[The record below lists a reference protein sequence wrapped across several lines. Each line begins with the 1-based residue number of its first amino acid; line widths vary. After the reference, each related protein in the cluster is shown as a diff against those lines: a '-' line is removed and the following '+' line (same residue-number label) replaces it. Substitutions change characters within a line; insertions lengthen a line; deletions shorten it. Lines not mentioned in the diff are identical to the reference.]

1 MYPKLFHLV
10 FGLAVVKAAVVLPQ
24 LQVPSLQVLSLQ
36 VPLRARPG
44 TSFRTELVKRGDPT
58 LSRDRQCGPPIG
70 SGHGAGTR
78 CNPDVP
84 NGGHC
89 CAPWGLCVS
98 HLC

>member
-1 MYPKLFHLV
+1 MYLKLFHLV

-24 LQVPSLQVLSLQ
+24 FQVPSLQ

-44 TSFRTELVKRGDPT
+44 SSFRTELVKRGDPT

-78 CNPDVP
+78 CNPEVP

-89 CAPWGLCVS
+89 CAARGLCVRD
-98 HLC
+98 LC